1 MAREQEKNLAV
12 YSSFYIFLTV
22 DINIIN
28 LTKTLGCS
36 WAVRESLF
44 YIFRNGGVSRL
55 SLLDPASEDEDRICL
70 PGGSGK
76 FCPAL
81 SS

>member
-12 YSSFYIFLTV
+12 DSLYIFLIV
-22 DINIIN
+22 DTNIIN

-36 WAVRESLF
+36 WAVRESPF
-44 YIFRNGGVSRL
+44 YIFRSGGVSRL
-55 SLLDPASEDEDRICL
+55 SLLDPASEDEDRICFL
-70 PGGSGK
+70 GGSGK